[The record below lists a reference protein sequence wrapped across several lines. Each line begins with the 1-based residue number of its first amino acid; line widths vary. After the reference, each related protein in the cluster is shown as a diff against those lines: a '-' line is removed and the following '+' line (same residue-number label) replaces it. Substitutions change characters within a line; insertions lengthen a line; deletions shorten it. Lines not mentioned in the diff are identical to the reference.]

1 MKILMVYP
9 EFPDTFWSFRH
20 ALKFIR
26 KKSSSPPL
34 GLITIAALLPY
45 HRQVRLVDVNVQ
57 PLSEKQIA
65 WADMVWISAMVVQ
78 RQSTHDIIKRCKRSG
93 KIVVVGG
100 PLFLEEWEQFP
111 EVDHFILNEGELT
124 LPDFI
129 RDLAN
134 GNPKRL
140 YQKTKYAELHES
152 PLPRW
157 ELVNFRKYDSLS
169 IQYSRGC
176 PFDCDFCNITAMLG
190 HRPRTKTAS
199 QIIAEL
205 DSMYAMGWRRNIF
218 FVDDN
223 FIGDKRQLKQEI
235 LPALIEWRKGK
246 SGCSFS
252 TQTSINLS
260 DDPELMDM
268 MVLAGFTQVFVGI
281 ETTNEV
287 SLEECNKN
295 QNRNRN
301 LVESVHKML
310 EKGLQVMGGFIVG
323 FDNDSQDVFDT
334 QIDFIQRSGIVTA
347 MVGMLQAIGG
357 TRLHQRMENEGRI
370 LQNMSGDNADGTTN
384 ILPRMGMDVLKTG
397 YSKIMTELYGLDKF
411 YARIKTCL
419 ALYLPR
425 SAPVHL
431 TWDEIH
437 AFLMSIWSLGIV
449 GSERKQYWNL
459 FAWVLR
465 KFPKKLPLAI
475 TFTIYG
481 YHFRTVN
488 QNHGL
493 V

>member
-1 MKILMVYP
+1 M
-9 EFPDTFWSFRH
+9 
-20 ALKFIR
+20 
-26 KKSSSPPL
+26 
-34 GLITIAALLPY
+34 
-45 HRQVRLVDVNVQ
+45 
-57 PLSEKQIA
+57 
-65 WADMVWISAMVVQ
+65 
-78 RQSTHDIIKRCKRSG
+78 
-93 KIVVVGG
+93 
-100 PLFLEEWEQFP
+100 
-111 EVDHFILNEGELT
+111 
-124 LPDFI
+124 
-129 RDLAN
+129 
-134 GNPKRL
+134 
-140 YQKTKYAELHES
+140 
-152 PLPRW
+152 
-157 ELVNFRKYDSLS
+157 NFRKYDSLS